1 MDGSNVNLY
10 IVLFMII
17 LVESNDET
25 TNISVQVHDPL
36 STTLPPKRELP
47 TPCGQTA
54 FVGMRC
60 GRSDRKEADEEGGAE
75 DAGRRGYPRFTGY
88 YIIIIII
95 ITHSLGA
102 RRSSDIQGSVLNLRR
117 RSSPIY
123 TCLATSVR
131 RGGGYFSSGCAEP
144 STLTNK

>member
-17 LVESNDET
+17 LMESNDET

-47 TPCGQTA
+47 MPCGQTA

-60 GRSDRKEADEEGGAE
+60 GRSDRKEADEGGAE

-88 YIIIIII
+88 YFIILLLLL
-95 ITHSLGA
+95 THLGRVVPQISKAVSSIYAVGPAQSTRVWQHQSDEEGVIPA
-102 RRSSDIQGSVLNLRR
+102 RDVL
-117 RSSPIY
+117 SI
-123 TCLATSVR
+123 AH
-131 RGGGYFSSGCAEP
+131 
-144 STLTNK
+144 

>member
-1 MDGSNVNLY
+1 MDGSNVSLY

-17 LVESNDET
+17 LMESNDET

-95 ITHSLGA
+95 THSLGA
-102 RRSSDIQGSVLNLRR
+102 RRSSDIQGSVLKLRR

-123 TCLATSVR
+123 TSLATTVR
-131 RGGGYFSSGCAEP
+131 RGGGYFSSGCAEH